1 MEIRMTDE
9 PSDEIS
15 QEGLKKGLGDIF
27 SSIMADES
35 CKAQE
40 TLSAHE
46 NDPAI
51 LEAEEALR
59 VLDYRKFKF
68 SLLRRHDQITDA
80 LIKRVHGD
88 NHHLR
93 FLLTKQD
100 FVSQHI
106 RNLFVDIEGT
116 CCCADKE
123 RTVMRALVRHY
134 HSGNPIKFNYDAE
147 YTYMLPEIVLR
158 DHDSVIAYFDGL
170 YRLYYGN
177 PKPYLA
183 EMLKIAQQ
191 AQAAKVVAAPAV
203 DAN

>member
-1 MEIRMTDE
+1 MTEEQSGEFSKED
-9 PSDEIS
+9 
-15 QEGLKKGLGDIF
+15 LKKGLENIF
-27 SSIMADES
+27 ASILGEAGRA
-35 CKAQE
+35 AQE
-40 TLSAHE
+40 VLSAHE

-51 LEAEEALR
+51 LEATEALR
-59 VLDYRKFKF
+59 ELDYRRFKHA
-68 SLLRRHDQITDA
+68 LLRRHDQLTDA
-80 LIKRVHGD
+80 LFKTVHGD
-88 NHHLR
+88 NHHLL
-93 FLLTKQD
+93 FLLKKQD

-106 RNLFVDIEGT
+106 RNLFVDVEGT
-116 CCCADKE
+116 SCCADKE

-134 HSGNPIKFNYDAE
+134 HSGKQIAFNYDAE

-158 DHDSVIAYFDGL
+158 DHDSIIAYFDGL

-191 AQAAKVVAAPAV
+191 AQAAKAAAAV